1 MGVSGFSTVFPSKG
15 ESMLDSASFRDMVT
29 GILLQQKSMLN
40 KTRRSYKRTSDKIQS
55 SKVSVKRYET

>member
-1 MGVSGFSTVFPSKG
+1 
-15 ESMLDSASFRDMVT
+15 MLDSASFRDMVT